1 MAAKRDLVEGLKW
14 WLIGVLGKA
23 AVDMICATMRIK
35 IVGFEA
41 VKEIVESRRFLLAFW
56 HSRIMLVSYLFQ
68 GWGGAI
74 LVSASQD
81 GEIMSRIL
89 QRQGH
94 ETVRGSSSR
103 YGMRALA
110 RLIKILKEENRPG
123 VVVPDG
129 PQGPRFKVQPGVIT
143 LAQKTGRAI
152 VPISYSAKRVKIF
165 GSWDRFLLPFPF
177 SEATIIY
184 GEPVFVRGELDQ
196 EMREHY
202 RLRLEQELNGI
213 TNTVDRSYGHVIG

>member
-1 MAAKRDLVEGLKW
+1 MAAKRDFVDRLKW
-14 WLIGVLGKA
+14 RLVGVLGKA
-23 AVDMICATMRIK
+23 VVDMICATMRIK
-35 IVGFEA
+35 VVGFEA
-41 VKEIVESRRFLLAFW
+41 VRDIVESRRFLLAFW
-56 HSRIMLVSYLFQ
+56 HSRIVLVSYLFR

-74 LVSASQD
+74 LVSASRD

-103 YGMRALA
+103 HGVRALA
-110 RLIKILKEENRPG
+110 RLIKLLNEENRPG
-123 VVVPDG
+123 AVVPDG
-129 PQGPRFKVQPGVIT
+129 PQGPRFQVQPGVIT

-177 SEATIIY
+177 CEATIIY
-184 GEPVFVRGELDQ
+184 GKPVFVRGELDQ